1 MNTWSPAVLTFIVCH
16 LPHLKEWVV
25 VANEVQ
31 PHSIRFHDE
40 CSQQGGAP
48 GLVGAIG
55 HCFQMSGGKP
65 SLLVIESQRQQFRLR
80 FHSEPECV
88 ARFGSS
94 GSGQPAQPH
103 GDGIDG
109 WQGRASVRVNEPRHQ
124 ESHAA

>member
-1 MNTWSPAVLTFIVCH
+1 MDV
-16 LPHLKEWVV
+16 
-25 VANEVQ
+25 
-31 PHSIRFHDE
+31 D
-40 CSQQGGAP
+40 
-48 GLVGAIG
+48 GLVLFPGAG
-55 HCFQMSGGKP
+55 SGADHP

-88 ARFGSS
+88 ARFGSP

-109 WQGRASVRVNEPRHQ
+109 WQGRASVRANEPRHQ